1 MRDRLEVALVGF
13 GLAGA
18 TFHAPLIA
26 STPGLALRTVVSSD
40 AGKVHAAYPQARVVA
55 DAEAAFA
62 DPAIDLVVVAAP
74 NDAHAALARA
84 ALAAGKH
91 VVVDKPFALDLAQA
105 TAVVEQAARARRLVS
120 VFQNRRWDSDFLTLR
135 ALIAAGRLGD
145 IAEFHSHFDRYR
157 PQVADRWRE
166 HDLPGSGLWFDL
178 GPHLLDQ
185 ALRLFGPPQAVLAD
199 LGRQRE
205 GAKADDYFH
214 VLLRYPRL
222 RVHLHAGSLVP
233 GSGLRFAVHGTRAS
247 FLKHGMDAQ
256 EEALRR
262 GVAPG
267 GAGWGVDP
275 RPGELHIPAAAGALV
290 EKVIGPNG
298 DYGAYY
304 RAVHAAI
311 VRGEPLPVTPAEAL
325 EVMALIERAV
335 RSSVERRE
343 LQSG

>member
-1 MRDRLEVALVGF
+1 MQDGLKVALVGF
-13 GLAGA
+13 GFAGA
-18 TFHAPLIA
+18 VFHAPFIA
-26 STPGLALRTVVSSD
+26 STPGLALHTVVSGN

-62 DPAIDLVVVAAP
+62 DPAIDLVVAAAP
-74 NDAHAALARA
+74 NAVHAALACA

-91 VVVDKPFALDLAQA
+91 VVVDKPFALNLAQA
-105 TAVVEQAARARRLVS
+105 TALVEQAARARRLVS

-135 ALIAAGRLGD
+135 ALIGAGRLGD

-199 LGRQRE
+199 LARQRE

-247 FLKHGMDAQ
+247 FFKH
-256 EEALRR
+256 
-262 GVAPG
+262 
-267 GAGWGVDP
+267 
-275 RPGELHIPAAAGALV
+275 
-290 EKVIGPNG
+290 
-298 DYGAYY
+298 
-304 RAVHAAI
+304 
-311 VRGEPLPVTPAEAL
+311 
-325 EVMALIERAV
+325 
-335 RSSVERRE
+335 
-343 LQSG
+343 